1 MSSDRLDLAVK
12 GGALGEPL
20 PPRIA
25 VFRPRAGRDLWT
37 LGQDRVQVIQGFRPD
52 HDAYANL
59 GFAVSPTAE
68 GTYDAAVICVPR
80 AKDEARALI
89 AQAVALTGGGPVL
102 VDGQKDDGIAS
113 LLKDCSGRTGI
124 VGTLS
129 KAHGKAFWFRGG
141 DFADWL
147 PAEPL
152 SLAGG
157 FQTVPGIFSA
167 DAPDP
172 GSVLLADSLP
182 ASLPRNVVD
191 LGAGWGYLARAIL
204 DRRGVEKLHLVE
216 AEHAALTCA
225 RVNADDPRVVFHWAD
240 ANGFGP
246 DRAYDAVVMNPP
258 FHVGRVTDVGT
269 GQAFIATAA
278 RLLKPSGRLW
288 LVANRHLP
296 YERHLRT
303 FFAEVRDVA
312 GDTRYKVFEAARPGK
327 GGRAGTTV
335 TGTG

>member
-1 MSSDRLDLAVK
+1 MSSDRLDLAVQA
-12 GGALGEPL
+12 GALGDPL

-25 VFRPRAGRDLWT
+25 VFRPRSGRDLSV
-37 LGQDRVQVIQGFRPD
+37 LGTDRVHVVQGFRPD
-52 HDAYANL
+52 HDAFAGL
-59 GFAVSPTAE
+59 GYAVSPSPE
-68 GTYDAAVICVPR
+68 GPCDAAVVCVPR
-80 AKDEARALI
+80 AKDEARALV

-113 LLKDCSGRTGI
+113 LLKDCGKRVPI
-124 VGTLS
+124 DGTLS

-141 DFADWL
+141 DFDDWRPGAPDVL
-147 PAEPL
+147 P
-152 SLAGG
+152 GG
-157 FQTVPGIFSA
+157 FRTVPGVFSA

-172 GSVLLADSLP
+172 GSLLLAEALP

-216 AEHAALTCA
+216 AEHAALDCA
-225 RVNADDPRVVFHWAD
+225 RANIDDPRAVFHWAD
-240 ANGFGP
+240 ATAFGP

-258 FHVGRVTDVGT
+258 FHVGRATDVGT

-278 RLLKPSGRLW
+278 RILKPSGRLW
-288 LVANRHLP
+288 MVANRHLP

-303 FFAEVRDVA
+303 LFAEVRDVG
-312 GDTRYKVFEAARPGK
+312 GDSRYKVFEAARPAK
-327 GGRAGTTV
+327 GGRA
-335 TGTG
+335 